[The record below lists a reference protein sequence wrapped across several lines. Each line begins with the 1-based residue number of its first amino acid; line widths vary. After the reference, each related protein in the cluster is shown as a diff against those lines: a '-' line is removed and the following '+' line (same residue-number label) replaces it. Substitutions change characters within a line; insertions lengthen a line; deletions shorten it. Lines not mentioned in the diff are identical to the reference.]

1 MKHKFLSLFI
11 AIVAMTILYSPTFA
25 SVTINGIAYEL
36 KGTTATVVSGGDY
49 TGTIVIPAS
58 VTYSG
63 TTYRVTSIGDGAF
76 FDCTGLTSVTIPNS
90 VTSIG
95 GSAFQ

>member
-11 AIVAMTILYSPTFA
+11 ATVAMTILNSPTFA
-25 SVTINGIAYEL
+25 SVTIDGIDYEL
-36 KGTTATVVSGGDY
+36 NGTTATVVGGSNY
-49 TGTIVIPAS
+49 TETIVIPAS

-63 TTYRVTSIGDGAF
+63 TTY
-76 FDCTGLTSVTIPNS
+76 S

-95 GSAFQ
+95 SLVKRLSISFCAAS

>member
-11 AIVAMTILYSPTFA
+11 ATVAMTILNSPTFA
-25 SVTINGIAYEL
+25 SVTIDGIAYEL
-36 KGTTATVVSGGDY
+36 NGTTATVVGGGNY

-63 TTYRVTSIGDGAF
+63 TTYKRHKHWRGCFRVLQQ
-76 FDCTGLTSVTIPNS
+76 FDLCDDS
-90 VTSIG
+90 
-95 GSAFQ
+95 Q